1 MHSLLLAV
9 LLLSPP
15 LANES
20 GTGDSYKVDRNKV
33 YYGNPD
39 SFKKPATIDRDKV
52 FAKISY
58 YAQILKEGLTRKDA
72 RYWTLLKKANKVF
85 SKALGKVATDGG
97 YDLIAES
104 GSIKAKGK
112 KKKKAPPD
120 ITKAAIKAAKKI
132 EEES

>member
-1 MHSLLLAV
+1 MLAV
-9 LLLSPP
+9 LLLSAPSTEKS
-15 LANES
+15 AA
-20 GTGDSYKVDRNKV
+20 GDSYQVDRDKV
-33 YYGNPD
+33 YYGSAE

-72 RYWTLLKKANKVF
+72 RYWTLLKKANKIF

-97 YDLIAES
+97 YDLIAEK

-112 KKKKAPPD
+112 KKKAPPD
-120 ITKAAIKAAKKI
+120 VTKAAIKAAKKI
-132 EEES
+132 EEDS